1 MTDRLGKGVA
11 MDMLE
16 VIKTRR
22 SIRRYTGDPISEED
36 INKILEAGR
45 WAPSAD
51 NSQPWAFVVLRSLEV
66 RKRLAAVLPWG
77 GFLSQ
82 AALGIAVIIDEAA
95 SSHAVEDGAA
105 ATQNVLLEAHS
116 LGLGA
121 CWIGTYGSPHEASA
135 KKVLKVPEDKR
146 LLSVIAVGRPAETAR
161 RTRKPLAELVFTDQY
176 GRR

>member
-1 MTDRLGKGVA
+1 

-22 SIRRYTGDPISEED
+22 SIRRYTGDVVSDED
-36 INKILEAGR
+36 INKVLEAGR

-51 NSQPWAFVVLRSLEV
+51 NSQPWTFVVLRSREV
-66 RKRLAAVLPWG
+66 KEKLAGTLTWG
-77 GFLSQ
+77 KFLSQ
-82 AALGIAVIIDEAA
+82 AALGIAVVIDEAA

-116 LGLGA
+116 LGLGT

-135 KKVLKVPEDKR
+135 RKVLKVPEDKR
-146 LLSVIAVGRPAETAR
+146 LLSVIAIGYPAETAR
-161 RTRKPLAELVFTDQY
+161 KTRKPLVELVFTDQY

>member
-1 MTDRLGKGVA
+1 

-22 SIRRYTGDPISEED
+22 SIRRYTGDVVSDED
-36 INKILEAGR
+36 INKVLEAGR

-51 NSQPWAFVVLRSLEV
+51 NSQPWTFVVLRSREV
-66 RKRLAAVLPWG
+66 KEKLAGTLPCG
-77 GFLSQ
+77 KFLSQ
-82 AALGIAVIIDEAA
+82 AALGIAVVIDEAA
-95 SSHAVEDGAA
+95 SSNAVEDGAA

-135 KKVLKVPEDKR
+135 RKVLKVPEDKR
-146 LLSVIAVGRPAETAR
+146 LLSVIAIGYPAETAR
-161 RTRKPLAELVFTDQY
+161 KTRKPLAELVFTDQY